1 MPGWNIADVFEVV
14 AATVPASPALIQ
26 GGRVLSW
33 RELDDRAG
41 QVAAYL
47 GARGLVRQDKVVQY
61 LRNCPEYL
69 ESFAAALKG
78 SLVPVNT
85 NYRYGPEEL
94 SYLWRDCDAR
104 AVVFAGSFTATIER
118 TRASVPE
125 VLAWLWVDDGSG
137 PCPPWAAA
145 YESAAAPAS
154 SRPEPRWERDGD
166 DIILLYT
173 GGTTGLPKGVIWRQD
188 DLMVSLGN
196 AAGGRYPGQP
206 DLAFARS
213 RIADPGRRHLPAAP
227 LMHGAGC
234 LTCLPVLARGGAAVL
249 LAGPAFRAGELLDT
263 IQRHRVNS
271 VGWVG
276 DAFARPVLAELDAHP
291 GRWDLSS
298 WSVLTSGGVL
308 FSDEVK
314 QGLLRHVPG
323 LLIAD
328 VYGSSEAIAAA
339 RSVSRSGV
347 AGPPA
352 RSFTGGG
359 LTVLADDDSPV
370 APGSGQIGRV
380 AYAGRLPVGYYKDEA
395 KSAATFRTVRG
406 RRYVITGDFAT
417 VQADGQVIVLGRG
430 SSCINTGG
438 EKVYPEEVEEVLKR
452 HPSVA
457 DAAVLGLPD
466 ERFGETVAAAVQL
479 AGGCDLDDEALRA
492 HVRGHLAG
500 YKVPRQV
507 VAVPEVTRGP
517 NGKIDIP
524 RMRALLEQSRPSLT
538 PGLGT

>member
-1 MPGWNIADVFEVV
+1 
-14 AATVPASPALIQ
+14 
-26 GGRVLSW
+26 
-33 RELDDRAG
+33 
-41 QVAAYL
+41 
-47 GARGLVRQDKVVQY
+47 
-61 LRNCPEYL
+61 
-69 ESFAAALKG
+69 
-78 SLVPVNT
+78 
-85 NYRYGPEEL
+85 
-94 SYLWRDCDAR
+94 
-104 AVVFAGSFTATIER
+104 VVFAGSFTATIER
-118 TRASVPE
+118 TRTVVPG
-125 VLAWLWVDDGSG
+125 VLSWLWVDDGTG
-137 PCPPWAAA
+137 PCPPWAVP
-145 YESAAAPAS
+145 YESAAAPAIP
-154 SRPEPRWERDGD
+154 RPEPHWQRDGD
-166 DIILLYT
+166 DTVLLYT

-188 DLMVSLGN
+188 DLMISLGN
-196 AAGGRYPGQP
+196 AAGGRYPDEP

-249 LAGPAFRAGELLDT
+249 LAEPAFRAGELLNA
-263 IQRHRVNS
+263 IERRRVNS

-339 RSVSRSGV
+339 RSVSRSGA

-359 LTVLADDDSPV
+359 LAVLADDDAPV
-370 APGSGQIGRV
+370 VPGSGTVGRV

-417 VQADGQVIVLGRG
+417 VEADGQVVVLGRG

-466 ERFGETVAAAVQL
+466 ERFGEAVAAAVQL
-479 AGGCDLDDEALRA
+479 ARGRRLDGEALRA
-492 HVRGHLAG
+492 HVRSSLAG
-500 YKVPRQV
+500 YKVPRQI

-517 NGKIDIP
+517 NGKVDVP
-524 RMRALLEQSRPSLT
+524 RVRAILERNAAATGDGPDAY
-538 PGLGT
+538 GK

>member
-1 MPGWNIADVFEVV
+1 M
-14 AATVPASPALIQ
+14 
-26 GGRVLSW
+26 SW
-33 RELDDRAG
+33 PPRQPPRARSRAG
-41 QVAAYL
+41 
-47 GARGLVRQDKVVQY
+47 
-61 LRNCPEYL
+61 N
-69 ESFAAALKG
+69 
-78 SLVPVNT
+78 
-85 NYRYGPEEL
+85 
-94 SYLWRDCDAR
+94 
-104 AVVFAGSFTATIER
+104 
-118 TRASVPE
+118 
-125 VLAWLWVDDGSG
+125 
-137 PCPPWAAA
+137 
-145 YESAAAPAS
+145 
-154 SRPEPRWERDGD
+154 
-166 DIILLYT
+166 
-173 GGTTGLPKGVIWRQD
+173 GLPKGVIWRQD
-188 DLMVSLGN
+188 DLLVSLGN
-196 AAGGRYPGQP
+196 AAGGRYPDEP
-206 DLAFARS
+206 DLGFARS

-234 LTCLPVLARGGAAVL
+234 LTCLPVMARGGAAVL
-249 LAGPAFRAGELLDT
+249 LAESAFRAGELLDT
-263 IQRHRVNS
+263 IERRRVNS
-271 VGWVG
+271 AGWVG

-314 QGLLRHVPG
+314 QGLLRHLPG

-339 RSVSRSGV
+339 RSVSRSGA

-359 LTVLADDDSPV
+359 LTVLADDDTPV
-370 APGSGQIGRV
+370 RPGSGQAGRV

-417 VQADGQVIVLGRG
+417 VEADGQVIVLGRG

-479 AGGCDLDDEALRA
+479 AGGWDLDDEALRA
-492 HVRGHLAG
+492 HVRARLAG

-507 VAVPEVTRGP
+507 IAVPEVTRGP

-524 RMRALLEQSRPSLT
+524 RIRALLAQSAT
-538 PGLGT
+538 PA